1 MTMYASYPSLK
12 GRGVFIT
19 GGASGIGASLVT
31 HFCEQ
36 GSRVAF
42 VDIAED
48 AGHALVSQITAQ
60 GLAAPHF
67 LVCDLSNI
75 ANLQASINQAADILG
90 GLHVLINNAGN
101 DERHSFDSVTVS
113 DWDRI
118 MSLNLRHQFFAAQA
132 VKPWFVKKGGGSIV
146 NLGSICHVHAK
157 TRNYP
162 AYMTAK
168 SAVVGL
174 TRALALELGEYN
186 IRANCLMPGWV
197 MTERQI
203 EKWLT
208 KEAEAELLQIQ
219 ALKRKLYP
227 ADIARMALFLAAD
240 DSQLC
245 TQQTFIVDGGWV

>member
-1 MTMYASYPSLK
+1 MTVYANYPSLK

-42 VDIAED
+42 VDIAQT
-48 AGHALVSQITAQ
+48 AGHALVSQLTAQ
-60 GLAAPHF
+60 GLVPPLF
-67 LVCDLSNI
+67 FPCDLTDIS
-75 ANLQASINQAADILG
+75 ALQTTINQAAEALG

-101 DERHSFDSVTVS
+101 DERHAFDKVTVTE
-113 DWDRI
+113 WDRI

-132 VKPWFVKKGGGSIV
+132 AKPWLMRNSGGAIV

-157 TRNYP
+157 TKNYP

-208 KEAEAELLQIQ
+208 KEAEIELLQIQ